1 MILLRDNIYENLR
14 SDILSCHFAPGDEM
28 REQELAERYAVSR
41 QPVRDALLRLEREHL
56 VTVQPR
62 QGYRVNPISLSDAR
76 DLLRFRLALEPAC
89 VAEAIESAP
98 DSTLKSLDE
107 FRRFAG
113 SHEDFIAYNR
123 GFHSA
128 LAHASGNR
136 RMATTLCD
144 LIGQADRL
152 VRVSVSNLKG
162 HDPAKLVAEHVALI
176 DAMQQRE
183 GRTAARIIKAHIA
196 ATEKRVLPALKRN
209 AVIVEERS
217 A

>member
-1 MILLRDNIYENLR
+1 MLLRDNVYENLR
-14 SDILSCHFAPGDEM
+14 SDILTCRFAPGDDM

-41 QPVRDALLRLEREHL
+41 QPVREALLRLEREHL

-62 QGYRVNPISLSDAR
+62 QGYRVNPISLADAR

-89 VAEAIESAP
+89 VAEAIVNA
-98 DSTLKSLDE
+98 DDDVLKALNR
-107 FRRFAG
+107 FRRFSG
-113 SHEDFIAYNR
+113 DREDFIAYNR

-136 RMATTLCD
+136 RMATALCD

-152 VRVSVSNLKG
+152 VRVSLANIRG
-162 HDPAKLVAEHVALI
+162 HDPAQLVAEQTALI
-176 DAMQQRE
+176 EAMQRRDRR
-183 GRTAARIIKAHIA
+183 GASRIIRAHISQ
-196 ATEKRVLPALKRN
+196 TEKRVLPALKRN
-209 AVIVEERS
+209 AVIIEGRE